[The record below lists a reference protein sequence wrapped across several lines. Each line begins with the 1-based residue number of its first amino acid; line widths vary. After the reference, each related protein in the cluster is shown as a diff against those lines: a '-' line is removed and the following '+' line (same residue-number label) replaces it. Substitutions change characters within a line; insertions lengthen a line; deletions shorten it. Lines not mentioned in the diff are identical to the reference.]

1 MADVNVPGASSP
13 VGAPPGGGGDPTGAK
28 KARRPYEPPA
38 IEETSEFETLA
49 LNCTGLVNEQTCYQ
63 TYAYHNS

>member
-1 MADVNVPGASSP
+1 MADVNAPKGSIAREATQEAAS
-13 VGAPPGGGGDPTGAK
+13 APAR
-28 KARRPYEPPA
+28 ARRPYEPPA
-38 IEETSEFETLA
+38 IEETSAFETLA